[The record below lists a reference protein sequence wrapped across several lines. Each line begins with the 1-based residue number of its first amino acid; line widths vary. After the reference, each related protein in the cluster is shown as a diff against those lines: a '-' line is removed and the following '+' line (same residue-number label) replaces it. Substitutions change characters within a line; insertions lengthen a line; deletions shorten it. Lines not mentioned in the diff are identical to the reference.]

1 MASNADD
8 FEFANVFYRSRITL
22 MELLESR
29 GFEVSPY
36 SRFSPKETKA
46 MSTKFA
52 SAEFVAPHKDDP
64 EKKCLV
70 LYLDTKFKGNIP
82 KIAAEK
88 VTDPILDKLEVIA
101 LIRDNVTE
109 STDATALNEWLN
121 NKVKVSVF
129 SIYNLANNP
138 TKHVLVPPHEKV
150 PEEQHAALLEKL
162 MLNSKFQL
170 PVIKFHTD
178 MQARWLG
185 LVPGDIVK
193 ITRPSPSAGVYE
205 VYRVCTP

>member
-1 MASNADD
+1 MSAE

-29 GFEVSPY
+29 GFEVAPY
-36 SRFSPKETKA
+36 SRFSPKEMKA
-46 MSTKFA
+46 MATHFT
-52 SAEFVAPHKDDP
+52 SAEFSAPHKEDP

-70 LYLDTKFKGNIP
+70 LYYDSKFKGNTP

-88 VTDPILDKLEVIA
+88 LTDAILDKLEVIV
-101 LIRDNVTE
+101 LLNDTRVSETY
-109 STDATALNEWLN
+109 DAITLNEWLAH
-121 NKVKVSVF
+121 KVRVSIF

-150 PEEQHAALLEKL
+150 PEDQHPVLLEKL
-162 MLNSKFQL
+162 MTTSKYQL
-170 PVIKFHTD
+170 PVIRFHAD

>member
-1 MASNADD
+1 MTTANTE
-8 FEFANVFYRSRITL
+8 FEFANVFYRSRVTL

-29 GFEVSPY
+29 GFETAPF

-46 MSTKFA
+46 MSTNFS
-52 SAEFVAPHKDDP
+52 SADFVAPHKEDP
-64 EKKCLV
+64 ERKCLV
-70 LYLDTKFKGNIP
+70 IYSDTKFKGNTP

-88 VTDPILDKLEVIA
+88 ITDPIIDKLEVIVM
-101 LIRDNVTE
+101 IRDPVSETYA
-109 STDATALNEWLN
+109 TTALNEWL
-121 NKVKVSVF
+121 KHHVKLSIF
-129 SIYNLANNP
+129 SIYGLANNP
-138 TKHVLVPPHEKV
+138 TKHVLVPPHEIV
-150 PEEQHAALLEKL
+150 PEEQHAPLLEKL
-162 MLNSKFQL
+162 MINSKFNL
-170 PVIKFHTD
+170 PIIRFHID

>member
-1 MASNADD
+1 MSSNTAD

-36 SRFSPKETKA
+36 SRFSPKEMKA
-46 MSTKFA
+46 MATYFP
-52 SAEFVAPHKDDP
+52 SAEFSAPHKEDP

-70 LYLDTKFKGNIP
+70 LYYDSKFKGNVP

-88 VTDPILDKLEVIA
+88 LTDPILDKLEVVVM
-101 LIRDNVTE
+101 LTGSVTE
-109 STDATALNEWLN
+109 SYDAIALNEW
-121 NKVKVSVF
+121 VAHKVSVSIF

-150 PEEQHAALLEKL
+150 PEQQHAALLEKL
-162 MLNSKFQL
+162 MTTSKYQL
-170 PVIKFHTD
+170 PAIRFHAD